1 MKKIYAGIDMGGT
14 NTVIALV
21 DTSGQILI
29 KTSTST
35 RDFNDAE
42 EFAKKI
48 AEEVVKMQIL
58 INIRVLAI
66 GVGAP
71 NGNFYAGTIEYAPN
85 LKWKGVIPLAY
96 YIEKYSGIKT
106 FLTNDANAA
115 ALGELYYGGAKNMKN
130 FITITLGTGVG
141 TGIIVNGNLV
151 YGNDGFA
158 GEAGHIILYPDG
170 RKCACGRKGC
180 FEAYCNAK
188 GIITTYLELSKN
200 NEDKLLNPKIIYEM
214 ALNGD
219 KNAIKTY
226 KTTGD
231 VLGLAMA
238 NLISIF
244 NPEAIFLFGGIMNC
258 GDMLLKPALK
268 SLDKNVLPLLKG
280 KTKILKSSLPEA
292 DAAVLGA
299 ASLCF

>member
-1 MKKIYAGIDMGGT
+1 MKKIYAGFDMGGT

-188 GIITTYLELSKN
+188 GIITTYLELSKIK
-200 NEDKLLNPKIIYEM
+200 EDKLLNPKNIYER